1 MPPYS
6 RQSNGVAKRKNHSL
20 TELVNVMFDTTGLF
34 KEWWGET
41 ILIVYHVLNK
51 IPNKNKNYMGLFG
64 YGQCAYSQ
72 KA

>member
-1 MPPYS
+1 
-6 RQSNGVAKRKNHSL
+6 
-20 TELVNVMFDTTGLF
+20 MFDTTGLF

-51 IPNKNKNYMGLFG
+51 IPNKNKDYMGLFG